1 MKLNDLIKDV
11 KGIIL
16 LVLSLLLC
24 VFMVFGG
31 IKIAPYFGLHWAWT
45 LVTILQFVGFALFL
59 AVIIWPLIQDVP
71 VMILTILYIV
81 LGVLGLL
88 CFIFWL
94 LSPSGWL
101 TLPTAWFLW
110 IELFAGIVVIV
121 FPFIALKE

>member
-1 MKLNDLIKDV
+1 MKFNDLLKDV

-16 LVLSLLLC
+16 LVLSLILG
-24 VFMVFGG
+24 VFMLIGG

-88 CFIFWL
+88 SFILWL
-94 LSPSGWL
+94 ISPLGWL
-101 TLPTAWFLW
+101 TLSVAWFLW
-110 IELFAGIVVIV
+110 IDLFAGIVVIV